1 MKKAIFAIFILAAVV
16 RACLIPASFAQTA
29 GSSFNLDTD
38 ILAIRNIS
46 IPSFQWHY
54 DDYLQYAPAALM
66 VGMKACG
73 YESRSSWGRM
83 LAGDAF
89 SAGIMAITVNSLKYS
104 IGRLRPD
111 ATSYNSFPSGHTA
124 TAFMTASMLHM
135 EYGWRS
141 PWLSIGGYAAA
152 AVTGVSRI
160 MNNRHWM
167 TDIVAGA
174 AIGIGSTYLGY
185 FLADLIFKDRSLN
198 GDYDELPFRFDPGMK
213 HYEVDLIFGRRFI
226 LGAEGMKNMETIPVR
241 GGLAGISA
249 EIPIVTDA
257 GITAQLTASSLTWRS
272 GHMTDMYSCLAGG
285 YWSFCFA
292 KILML
297 QTKAM
302 AGYAWLGPSPAA
314 EVQSGVALNCGLDL
328 ELITGN
334 NFKVKAFAEL
344 ESADLSAQTPWLNTA
359 IVGFG
364 TGFFW

>member
-1 MKKAIFAIFILAAVV
+1 MKKLIFAVFIIIAALKL
-16 RACLIPASFAQTA
+16 CFIPTVSAQTA
-29 GSSFNLDTD
+29 PSYNIDTD

-83 LAGDAF
+83 LASDAF
-89 SAGIMAITVNSLKYS
+89 SAGVMAIAVNSLKYS

-111 ATSYNSFPSGHTA
+111 GTSYNSFPSGHTA

-141 PWLSIGGYAAA
+141 PWFSIGGYAAA

-167 TDIVAGA
+167 TDVVAGA

-198 GDYDELPFRFDPGMK
+198 EGYGELPFHFDPSRK
-213 HYEVDLIFGRRFI
+213 HYDVDLLFGRRFV
-226 LGAEGMKNMETIPVR
+226 LGAQGMKDMETLPIR
-241 GGLAGISA
+241 GGMAGIST
-249 EIPIVTDA
+249 EIPIVPDA
-257 GITAQLTASSLTWRS
+257 GVTAQFSASSLTYRS
-272 GHMTDMYSCLAGG
+272 GHMTDLYSCLAGG
-285 YWSFCFA
+285 YWNFCFA
-292 KILML
+292 KIMML
-297 QTKAM
+297 QTKVM
-302 AGYAWLGPSPAA
+302 AGYAWLGSSPATGA
-314 EVQSGVALNCGLDL
+314 QSGLALNGGVDL
-328 ELITGN
+328 NLITGN

-344 ESADLSAQTPWLNTA
+344 ESINLSSQAPWLNTA